1 MLHRFFTFITL
12 VFFSIGLAACGGDP
26 MPPGEEQPPTPPQD
40 QQAPAGQQQQAP
52 AAPGLSEAAEI
63 SDDDL
68 ESFVEVN
75 IRAVRDEID
84 PQSDPQAFEDAVED
98 EGLDVEQYIQIHAAI
113 QQDPQLQQEVQRLFQ
128 ELEPSAR

>member
-1 MLHRFFTFITL
+1 MTKYYFVFLFLFSFTL
-12 VFFSIGLAACGGDP
+12 VACQTEQ
-26 MPPGEEQPPTPPQD
+26 MPPQEEQPPTPPQD
-40 QQAPAGQQQQAP
+40 QQQAP

-68 ESFVEVN
+68 ESFVDVN
-75 IRAVRDEID
+75 IRALRDEV
-84 PQSDPQAFEDAVED
+84 DPQADPQGFEDVVAD

-128 ELEPSAR
+128 ELDAE